1 MLGYIWSLDCIG
13 MDIYI
18 LIQTSCIEP
27 PATKSGNM
35 STHKRT
41 QLLRSIQTD
50 MQSHLCMYIHGSLGN
65 KNERK
70 KEKKAT
76 MQGI

>member
-41 QLLRSIQTD
+41 QLLRSIQICKSPMHVHTRLTRK
-50 MQSHLCMYIHGSLGN
+50 Q
-65 KNERK
+65 KRKKK